1 MSRVDDIKDV
11 RDRLNKVGKGFCAM
25 KWLHETL
32 YLHTGDNHS
41 CYHPRPQ
48 RIPLEEIAVD
58 PSALHNT
65 KWKKEQRKKM
75 LEGERP
81 DECYYCWNIKCF
93 KIRSNYMIT

>member
-48 RIPLEEIAVD
+48 RIPLEEIAAD

-65 KWKKEQRKKM
+65 K
-75 LEGERP
+75 
-81 DECYYCWNIKCF
+81 
-93 KIRSNYMIT
+93 